1 MLRRTV
7 WARKREGSWEP
18 LDSIELW
25 ERCPVHEWGKGRRG
39 NKVSLML
46 NTRFRSLD
54 FTLEALKVFELRRGL
69 ATCFRKNC
77 LESVQDG

>member
-1 MLRRTV
+1 MYV
-7 WARKREGSWEP
+7 
-18 LDSIELW
+18 
-25 ERCPVHEWGKGRRG
+25 KGRRG